1 MLRLTKLNADP
12 SVHGI
17 LLQHPVPHHIDER
30 AAFEA
35 IRVEKDVD
43 GVTTL
48 GFAQNAFGFA
58 DFPSCT
64 PAAILAI
71 LDYYH
76 ITN

>member
-1 MLRLTKLNADP
+1 
-12 SVHGI
+12 

-35 IRVEKDVD
+35 IRIEKDVD

-58 DFPSCT
+58 DYPS
-64 PAAILAI
+64 
-71 LDYYH
+71 
-76 ITN
+76 